1 MSGVDLKNITLY
13 EIAKE
18 YGEESVIGDFRRPM
32 WQRFATIT
40 LSPLMKNPK
49 LRPYAFQLS
58 NMVKLNSINGELLS
72 TIIEDMESMNT
83 NNEEMA
89 ALKILAAIRNI

>member
-32 WQRFATIT
+32 WQRFATIA

-49 LRPYAFQLS
+49 LRPYALQLS
-58 NMVKLNSINGELLS
+58 NMVKLIAL
-72 TIIEDMESMNT
+72 MENCYQPL
-83 NNEEMA
+83 
-89 ALKILAAIRNI
+89 LKIWKV